1 MSEKR
6 ATVWV
11 QRFKDRPNLM
21 LQWIDPFTAQLG
33 RDCA

>member
-11 QRFKDRPNLM
+11 RKFKDRPNLM
-21 LQWIDPFTAQLG
+21 LQWIDPFTAQFG
-33 RDCA
+33 REFA

>member
-11 QRFKDRPNLM
+11 QKFKDRPNLM
-21 LQWIDPFTAQLG
+21 LQWNDPFTAQLG